1 MIKEL
6 LRKRYI
12 QQYNL
17 ISSRNFNF
25 KNINVKEGIDIFLPK
40 LYNIYEDISFNQSK
54 LKFKVGKYSNNLI
67 NLFSL
72 IGIGRVELINSTL
85 NTGTFKLLIQEYESF
100 QLEEKEKII
109 SLYKYDK
116 KTISSKNKMNYLKL
130 EQKLIL
136 ERTTVF

>member
-1 MIKEL
+1 
-6 LRKRYI
+6 
-12 QQYNL
+12 
-17 ISSRNFNF
+17 
-25 KNINVKEGIDIFLPK
+25 LPK